1 MKVSLTL
8 SLLHGVRG
16 RHLSS
21 RDASLLDRATA
32 LQDAR
37 VGSGT
42 PRMAARS
49 WSAATEFRR
58 SRRFGVVPGGCN
70 GGKLPARPRG
80 KAVTPPCSVT
90 ALQDAGAGSEAPSR
104 QERRESAVFTFLEIV
119 FS

>member
-32 LQDAR
+32 LQDA
-37 VGSGT
+37 
-42 PRMAARS
+42 
-49 WSAATEFRR
+49 
-58 SRRFGVVPGGCN
+58 
-70 GGKLPARPRG
+70 
-80 KAVTPPCSVT
+80 
-90 ALQDAGAGSEAPSR
+90 GAGSEAPSR
-104 QERRESAVFTFLEIV
+104 EEPRESAVFTFLEIV